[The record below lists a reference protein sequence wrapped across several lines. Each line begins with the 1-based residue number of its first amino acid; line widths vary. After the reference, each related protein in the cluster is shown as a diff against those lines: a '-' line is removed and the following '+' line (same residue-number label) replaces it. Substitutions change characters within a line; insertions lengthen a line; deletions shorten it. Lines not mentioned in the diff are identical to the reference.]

1 MTITYLFDSK
11 IYDYEPSVNIH
22 LFQIGSLPYIKITSP
37 KNVFLMIDIYKSN
50 CLFLSK
56 TKSQ

>member
-22 LFQIGSLPYIKITSP
+22 LFQIGSLPYIRITSQTD
-37 KNVFLMIDIYKSN
+37 VFLMIDIYKPN

-56 TKSQ
+56 T